1 MSGRAWTFYDRR
13 SGKRATSQ
21 SYKTLDLAQEALD
34 RLKKQSRG
42 DDRRLSLYL
51 EIVEL
56 TPDTWGSMPGEIIKE
71 VKA

>member
-21 SYKTLDLAQEALD
+21 SYKDLGLAKEALD
-34 RLKKQSRG
+34 QIKRRSRG
-42 DDRRLSLYL
+42 ENRRLAFYL

-71 VKA
+71 LR